1 MTLRRYASWV
11 LRLCEPPTSGVE
23 MKDKDGGKLAEQL
36 SLEVEVEKWESISEV
51 AERVKKEFD
60 FSEEDVMRAVEGF
73 MKQMS

>member
-1 MTLRRYASWV
+1 
-11 LRLCEPPTSGVE
+11 

-36 SLEVEVEKWESISEV
+36 SLEVEVEKRESISEV